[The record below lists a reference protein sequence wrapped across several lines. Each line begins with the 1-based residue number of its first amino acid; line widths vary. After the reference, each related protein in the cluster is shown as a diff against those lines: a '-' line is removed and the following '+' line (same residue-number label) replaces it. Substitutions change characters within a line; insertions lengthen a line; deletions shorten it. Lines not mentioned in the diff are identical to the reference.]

1 MKASKLL
8 ALLAL
13 AGLCGTAETQARSH
27 KFEIKH
33 LQKER
38 DERIEEH
45 REARERVD
53 ELNSQINF
61 GVIGETESR
70 LAAATFVTAE
80 GDDETP
86 DTFENDSVSVHE
98 NWNFEQL
105 TTNVNWQARNP
116 QLIRERELEEM
127 RMREVAREI
136 DRIDRAIRK

>member
-1 MKASKLL
+1 MERRKRRRDRINSK
-8 ALLAL
+8 
-13 AGLCGTAETQARSH
+13 SNIS
-27 KFEIKH
+27 K
-33 LQKER
+33 KER

-105 TTNVNWQARNP
+105 TNVNWQARNP